1 MRVRVKLF
9 AVARELA
16 GHDELE
22 LAVAD
27 GATVAQVRQALAA
40 AVPALGDVLPHALL
54 AVDAQYAGDATIIN
68 ERSELALIPPVS
80 GG

>member
-16 GHDELE
+16 GRSEVE
-22 LAVAD
+22 IAVAE
-27 GATVAQVRQALAA
+27 GATVADVRQTLAA
-40 AVPALGDVLPHALL
+40 AVPALAEVLPHTLL
-54 AVDAQYAGDATIIN
+54 AVDAQYAN
-68 ERSELALIPPVS
+68 ETTVVTEQTELALIPPVS

>member
-16 GHDELE
+16 GRDEVE
-22 LAVAD
+22 VAVAD
-27 GATVAQVRQALAA
+27 GATVADVRRALAVA
-40 AVPALGDVLPHALL
+40 APALGEVLSHALL
-54 AVDAQYAGDATIIN
+54 AVDAQYVSDATIVK
-68 ERSELALIPPVS
+68 ELSELALIPPVS

>member
-16 GHDELE
+16 GRSEVE
-22 LAVAD
+22 IAVAE
-27 GATVAQVRQALAA
+27 GATVADVRQALAA
-40 AVPALGDVLPHALL
+40 AVPALAEVLPHTLL
-54 AVDAQYAGDATIIN
+54 AVDAQYAN
-68 ERSELALIPPVS
+68 ETTVVTEQTELALIPPVS